1 MKKSAVI
8 GIAVAGV
15 AALVLTAYFILQSRN
30 HGAQYKIEKIT
41 RGDIQETVFASGTIN
56 AITTVL
62 VGTQVSGRIKQVLV
76 DYNSRVKQGQV
87 IAQIDPSIFQTQVD
101 QARASLMVAQANV
114 QRATSALLEAQ
125 RTFDRYHELYQNKF
139 LSKADLDNTEANYN
153 SAKTQVIVAKA
164 QVTQATAALEYAETN
179 LKYTDIVSPI
189 DGVIIQRN
197 IDVGQTVAATFQTP
211 TLFQIAQD
219 LTKMQIDTNVNE
231 VDIGK
236 IQVGQEAQFT
246 VGAYPDLS
254 FSGKVFQVRNAPNTG
269 LGLMQA
275 IQTQA
280 VVSYDVVI
288 KMDNPDLKLKPGMT
302 ANVTIIT
309 ANKKGVFKIPNAA
322 LRFIPPEEVMAKA
335 PQKGYGIW
343 TLERGKPVRV
353 KITIGISDENYT
365 ELTSGEIREGQE
377 VIVELED
384 KNHQSGSGVHG
395 RRIL

>member
-1 MKKSAVI
+1 VI

-15 AALVLTAYFILQSRN
+15 AALVLTAYFILQSRD

-56 AITTVL
+56 AITTVS
-62 VGTQVSGRIKQVLV
+62 VGTQVSGRMKQVLV
-76 DYNSRVKQGQV
+76 DFNSRVKQGQV
-87 IAQIDPSIFQTQVD
+87 IAQIDPSIFKTQVD

-139 LSKADLDNTEANYN
+139 LSIADLDNTEANYN

-179 LKYTDIVSPI
+179 LQYTDIVSPI

-236 IQVGQEAQFT
+236 IQVGQEVQFT

-254 FSGKVFQVRNAPNTG
+254 FSGKVFQVRNAPNAI
-269 LGLMQA
+269 LGLAQA
-275 IQTQA
+275 IQNQT
-280 VVSYDVVI
+280 VVNYDVVI
-288 KMDNPDLKLKPGMT
+288 RMDNTDLKLKPGMT
-302 ANVTIIT
+302 ASVTIIT
-309 ANKKGVFKIPNAA
+309 ANKNGILKIPNAA

-343 TLERGKPVRV
+343 TLARGKPVRV

-384 KNHQSGSGVHG
+384 KNHNSGSGVHG
-395 RRIL
+395 RRIF